1 LVILFQNRKIYRADF
16 FRIPEFR
23 RVEGESMRY
32 FKNLL
37 SNLRNGRLAL
47 HPILLAATFCVAKIS
62 WPYLI
67 GPTGDDGLGGTI
79 FGNFI
84 FWDFAACACF
94 IALGAHLVY
103 VAGRGSKNSQSSSC
117 ENSGYEGAIQPR
129 GLRYLAVLRAI
140 LCTLCIIAC
149 VAGYLSADI
158 DHQKLGV
165 LNWFF
170 PTALASSFIYL
181 VAIRIVTTDSE
192 IINLGAAFA
201 ASYAA
206 ACYAVWIG
214 FVIGYRYTTY
224 IVPFIFWKGLEI
236 IFLLIWA
243 FYFKRTYKKR
253 LAEEMREQI

>member
-1 LVILFQNRKIYRADF
+1 
-16 FRIPEFR
+16 
-23 RVEGESMRY
+23 MRY

-37 SNLRNGRLAL
+37 SDLRNGRVAL
-47 HPILLAATFCVAKIS
+47 HPVLLAATFCIVKIS

-103 VAGRGSKNSQSSSC
+103 VAGRGGKNRQSSSC
-117 ENSGYEGAIQPR
+117 ENSDYEGAMQPR

-140 LCTLCIIAC
+140 LCALCIIAC
-149 VAGYLSADI
+149 VAGYLTADI
-158 DHQKLGV
+158 NHQKLGV

-170 PTALASSFIYL
+170 PTALASAFIYL
-181 VAIRIVTTDSE
+181 IAIWIVTTGSE
-192 IINLGAAFA
+192 VLIWGVVFVISYVAA
-201 ASYAA
+201 Y
-206 ACYAVWIG
+206 YAVWIG
-214 FVIGYRYTTY
+214 FFTIPGEYSGFV
-224 IVPFIFWKGLEI
+224 FWKGLEI
-236 IFLLIWA
+236 IFPLIWA

-253 LAEEMREQI
+253 LAEEMREA